1 MKPRNLISV
10 IQGEAALEECD
21 CFVDKRFNVLKKHEI
36 KNLTS
41 FCSILQKDGCDIS
54 HFDGFF
60 VSYSIAQIGK
70 EFDLLRFGKDYIL
83 NIEIKSELKSAQ
95 KEAKILKQMKEN
107 HYYLKF
113 LGKQMLFFTYVE
125 NDGFFQYTDDGQI
138 TRVTSNEVARNMC
151 EQTVDYSIDPDA
163 LFLPSNYLISPFNRT
178 HEFMRGDYFLTSA
191 QAKVKEETLA
201 ELEETPLT
209 FFCLHNI

>member
-10 IQGEAALEECD
+10 IQGEAALEECG

-36 KNLTS
+36 RNLTS

-95 KEAKILKQMKEN
+95 KEAKI
-107 HYYLKF
+107 
-113 LGKQMLFFTYVE
+113 
-125 NDGFFQYTDDGQI
+125 
-138 TRVTSNEVARNMC
+138 
-151 EQTVDYSIDPDA
+151 
-163 LFLPSNYLISPFNRT
+163 
-178 HEFMRGDYFLTSA
+178 
-191 QAKVKEETLA
+191 
-201 ELEETPLT
+201 
-209 FFCLHNI
+209 